1 MLTPMLNYKEDHEIV
16 KSNNE
21 KVDIHLE
28 NIK

>member
-21 KVDIHLE
+21 KVWYPYR
-28 NIK
+28 KY